1 MNRRQIR
8 LTHHPIELSYLRLVL
23 FAMLGPALFVTGCLY
38 YLTWQT
44 VAQEL
49 ALPEL
54 IAGSLIPA
62 FRQVNQLILWSMPLM
77 FGGILFFAVRLAHR
91 FAGPLERIETDLE
104 TMIKSGNFSKPIRT
118 RRGDTLAPL
127 VEKINQAIR
136 LSRSE

>member
-1 MNRRQIR
+1 
-8 LTHHPIELSYLRLVL
+8 
-23 FAMLGPALFVTGCLY
+23 MLGPALFVTGCLY

-62 FRQVNQLILWSMPLM
+62 FRQVNQLILWSMPIM